1 MKAIY
6 YRMQNGK
13 VTCWEFKTLTEA
25 RKQVSGDWTIVDH
38 DETVTVLQTSTNDDP
53 EPTEIEAM
61 TGGPVAIN
69 IDPACEDAGV
79 FLEIRD
85 N

>member
-1 MKAIY
+1 MRAIY
-6 YRMQNGK
+6 YRMNDGK
-13 VTCWEFKTLTEA
+13 VTSWEFKTLTEA
-25 RKQVSGDWTIVDH
+25 RKHVKGDWIVVDH
-38 DETVTVLQTSTNDDP
+38 DETVTVLQTNTNDDP

-69 IDPACEDAGV
+69 IDRACEDACV